1 MNSNRKTAI
10 LVGVLIL
17 TAYGVLVS
25 LFTESLKIIVLFEAM
40 SGVAVIAIAVLMFPI
55 FKPWNKRIT
64 IGYLV
69 VKVLEGGLMI
79 IAGILILSNS
89 SLLLGIRDLINVS
102 HAYFFIAAS
111 MLLYYLLYQSKII
124 PRFIS
129 IWGVVALISLLIGNL
144 LEVMG
149 NTNPMI
155 KLFYPLIMLNEIFLA
170 IWLISRGFRISTKED
185 EYEKNFKGE
194 KI

>member
-1 MNSNRKTAI
+1 MISNRKTAI
-10 LVGVLIL
+10 IVGVLIL

-25 LFTESLKIIVLFEAM
+25 LFTESLTIIVLFEAM
-40 SGVAVIAIAVLMFPI
+40 SGGAVIAIAVLMFPI
-55 FKPWNKRIT
+55 LKPWNKRIT

-69 VKVLEGGLMI
+69 AKVFEGGLMI
-79 IAGILILSNS
+79 FAGILLLSNS

-129 IWGVVALISLLIGNL
+129 IWGVAALISLLIGNL
-144 LEVMG
+144 LEISG
-149 NTNPMI
+149 NTHPMI

-170 IWLISRGFRISTKED
+170 IWLISRGFKISVKE
-185 EYEKNFKGE
+185 GA
-194 KI
+194 